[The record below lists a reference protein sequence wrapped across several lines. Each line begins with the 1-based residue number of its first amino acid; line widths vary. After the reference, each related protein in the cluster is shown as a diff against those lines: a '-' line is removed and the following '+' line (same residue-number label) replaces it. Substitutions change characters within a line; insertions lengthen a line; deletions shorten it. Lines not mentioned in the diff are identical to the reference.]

1 MLNFH
6 SIATVR
12 EHVVFSV
19 KMKLFDCGHNLKDFT
34 FLLTSLPQ
42 NMQHFLSNVVQH
54 SDRAE
59 ESSSTVS
66 ALQLCRPLRET
77 ERFYIRI

>member
-1 MLNFH
+1 MINFH
-6 SIATVR
+6 SISTVK
-12 EHVVFSV
+12 EHIAFSV
-19 KMKLFDCGHNLKDFT
+19 KMELFDRGHNLKDFT
-34 FLLTSLPQ
+34 SLLTSLPQ

-77 ERFYIRI
+77 ERFYVRK

>member
-1 MLNFH
+1 M
-6 SIATVR
+6 R
-12 EHVVFSV
+12 EHVASSV
-19 KMKLFDCGHNLKDFT
+19 KMELPDCGHNLKDFI

-42 NMQHFLSNVVQH
+42 NMKHFLSNVVQR

-77 ERFYIRI
+77 DFTKRNEN